1 MKEKDRLKRK
11 ELFDAK
17 LNKAFKFRLYPNKSQ
32 ATLINKTFGCCR
44 FIYNKMLGDKIDY
57 YNEHKENLNNTPA
70 QYKGEFEWLK
80 EVDSYALCNEQMN
93 LKSAYSNFFRDPKI
107 GFPKFKSKKRDK
119 KTYATSNV
127 NNVIRI
133 DDKHQIHLSK
143 LGWVKFAEHRKI
155 PKDYKIK
162 SATISLTPSGKY
174 YISVLT
180 EYEYDIPSKQLDGS
194 KSLGLDYSSH
204 DFYVDSQN
212 RSPERLHH
220 YYREL
225 QDKLAFHQR
234 KLSHMTKGSNNY
246 QKQKIVIARIHEKIS
261 NQRKDFIEK
270 ESTKLANLYDVI
282 CLEDINMQ
290 NMSRSLKLGKS
301 TLDNAFGMFRARLE
315 QKMFLQGKQVVK
327 IDKWFPSSKMCR
339 FCGSVKSGLKLSDR
353 VWTCECGQTL
363 NRDENAA
370 INILNEGLRILT
382 VGTTGIA
389 C

>member
-1 MKEKDRLKRK
+1 M
-11 ELFDAK
+11 K

-32 ATLINKTFGCCR
+32 LTLINKTFGCCR

-57 YNEHKENLNNTPA
+57 YNEHEEKLNKTPA

-93 LKSAYSNFFRDPKI
+93 LQAAYNNFFRKPKT
-107 GFPKFKSKKRDK
+107 GFPKFKSKKRAK
-119 KTYATSNV
+119 KTYTTNNV

-133 DDKHQIHLSK
+133 NKKHQIHLSK
-143 LGWVKFAEHRKI
+143 LGWVKFVEHRKI
-155 PKDYKIK
+155 PNDYKIK

-180 EYEYDIPSKQLDGS
+180 EYEYDIPIKQLDKS

-204 DFYVDSQN
+204 DLYVDNQN
-212 RSPERLHH
+212 RSPEHLRH
-220 YYREL
+220 YYRDL
-225 QDKLAFHQR
+225 QNKLVFHQR
-234 KLSHMTKGSNNY
+234 RLSHMTKGSNNY

-270 ESTKLANLYDVI
+270 ESTKLTNLYDII

-290 NMSRSLKLGKS
+290 NMSQSLKLGKS

-315 QKMFLQGKQVVK
+315 RKMFLQGKRVIK

-339 FCGSVKSGLKLSDR
+339 FCGSVNSDLKLSDR

-370 INILNEGLRILT
+370 INIINEGLKILT

>member
-1 MKEKDRLKRK
+1 M
-11 ELFDAK
+11 K
-17 LNKAFKFRLYPNKSQ
+17 LNKAFKFRLYPNKCQ
-32 ATLINKTFGCCR
+32 AILISKTFGCCR
-44 FIYNKMLGDKIDY
+44 FIYNKMLEDKINY
-57 YNEHKENLNNTPA
+57 YNEHKEKLNNTPA
-70 QYKGEFEWLK
+70 QYKSKFEWLR
-80 EVDSYALCNEQMN
+80 EVDSYALCNEQMH
-93 LKSAYSNFFRDPKI
+93 LQAAYNNFFRNPKTR
-107 GFPKFKSKKRDK
+107 FPKFKSKKRAK
-119 KTYATSNV
+119 KTYTTSNV
-127 NNVIRI
+127 SNIIRI
-133 DDKHQIHLSK
+133 NDKHQIHLPK
-143 LGWVKFAEHRKI
+143 LGWVKFIEHREI
-155 PKDYKIK
+155 PSDYTIK

-180 EYEYDIPSKQLDGS
+180 EYEYNIPIKRLDES

-212 RSPERLHH
+212 RSPEHLHH

-234 KLSHMTKGSNNY
+234 RLSHMTKGSNNY
-246 QKQKIVIARIHEKIS
+246 QKQKIVVALIHEKIS

-290 NMSRSLKLGKS
+290 DMSQSLKLGKS
-301 TLDNAFGMFRARLE
+301 TLDNAFGMFRVRLE
-315 QKMFLQGKQVVK
+315 QKMTLQGKQVAK

-339 FCGSVKSGLKLSDR
+339 FCGLVNSDLKLSDR
-353 VWTCECGQTL
+353 IWTCECGQTL

-370 INILNEGLRILT
+370 INILNEGLKILT

>member
-1 MKEKDRLKRK
+1 M
-11 ELFDAK
+11 K
-17 LNKAFKFRLYPNKSQ
+17 LNKAFKYRLYPNKSQ

-57 YNEHKENLNNTPA
+57 YNKHKEKLNNTPA
-70 QYKGEFEWLK
+70 LYKDEFEWLK

-93 LKSAYSNFFRDPKI
+93 LKAAYNNFFRKPKI
-107 GFPKFKSKKRDK
+107 GFPKFKSKKRTK
-119 KTYATSNV
+119 KTYTTSNV

-133 DDKHQIHLSK
+133 NNKHKIHLSK
-143 LGWVKFAEHRKI
+143 LGWVKFEEHRKI
-155 PKDYKIK
+155 PNKYRIK

-180 EYEYDIPSKQLDGS
+180 EYEYDIPIKQLNKR

-212 RSPERLHH
+212 KSPEHLHH
-220 YYREL
+220 YYRDL
-225 QDKLAFHQR
+225 QNKLKFHQR
-234 KLSHMTKGSNNY
+234 KLSHMIKGSNNY

-270 ESTKLANLYDVI
+270 ESPKLSNLYDII

-290 NMSRSLKLGKS
+290 NMSQSLNLGKS
-301 TLDNAFGMFRARLE
+301 TLDNAFGKFRVRLE
-315 QKMFLQGKQVVK
+315 QKMFLQGKQIVK

-339 FCGSVKSGLKLSDR
+339 FCGSVNSDLKLFDR
-353 VWTCECGQTL
+353 VWTCECGQVL

-370 INILNEGLRILT
+370 INILNEGLKKIT
-382 VGTTGIA
+382 VGTTEIA